1 MAKGVECRMERKR
14 EREGRGGSA
23 KRGRMRYFFVNNN
36 KTSKANV
43 VPLPPPSLF
52 HSPLFI
58 HTTHTQIH
66 THRHVWINIPSISPP
81 VRSTL
86 DEEGGPDED
95 SLDFFFPFP
104 IL

>member
-36 KTSKANV
+36 KTSKQT
-43 VPLPPPSLF
+43 LSPPPSLF

-58 HTTHTQIH
+58 HTTHTQTH